1 MHIVYLL
8 LGSNKGDR
16 LKYLLLAKYYIQI
29 LAGKIEQTSNIYVT
43 EPWGKSNQAK
53 YLNQGLTIKT
63 DKTPLQ
69 LIRILQKIEKQLGR
83 VNKHNNAAR
92 TIDIDILFYEDVILN
107 AKNLQIPHPRLHL
120 RNFTLQPLLELNKS
134 YTHPILKQSIED
146 LVKNCDDKLKVSIFE
161 PKQIKV
167 PLGI

>member
-16 LKYLLLAKYYIQI
+16 LKYLLLAKYYIQN

-63 DKTPLQ
+63 KKSPLQ
-69 LIRILQKIEKQLGR
+69 LIKILQKIEKNLGR

-92 TIDIDILFYEDVILN
+92 TIDIDILFYDDVVLN

-134 YTHPILKQSIED
+134 YTHPILQQSIED
-146 LVKNCDDKLKVSIFE
+146 IAKDSNDTLKVSIFE
-161 PKQIKV
+161 PNKKIKS
-167 PLGI
+167 L